1 MSFREYRARIPSRSA
16 LQIFVWWIVVR
27 TTCRVIF
34 WLLYRLRCLNRHLI
48 PPTGPVIYVANHQ
61 SHLDPILMGCHVG
74 AFAPLARTTL
84 FEIPVWGW
92 ALSELGGIPLE
103 REKSDIGAMRVA
115 IDVLKSGGR
124 IFIFPEGTRT
134 RDGVIGPF
142 LPGMLVLVKR
152 TGATIVP
159 VAVEGARD
167 VWPPGRG
174 RPRLTGRIVS
184 TTGVPIS
191 AEELL
196 ADGREA
202 ALDLLRRRIETMRLE
217 LRQRLRAKTGG
228 RYPPPGPGDQPF
240 WEAITPD
247 PASSHSPRSSAR

>member
-1 MSFREYRARIPSRSA
+1 MSFREYRARIPSRSS
-16 LQIFVWWIVVR
+16 LQIVVWWIGVR
-27 TTCRVIF
+27 TLSRVLL
-34 WLLYRLRCLNRHLI
+34 WLVYRLRCLDRHLI
-48 PPTGPVIYVANHQ
+48 PATGPALYVANHQ

-84 FEIPVWGW
+84 FEIPFWGW
-92 ALSELGGIPLE
+92 ALAELGGIPLE
-103 REKSDIGAMRVA
+103 RQKSDVGAMRAA
-115 IDVLKSGGR
+115 IDVLKAGGR

-152 TGATIVP
+152 TGATVVP
-159 VAVEGARD
+159 VALEGARD
-167 VWPPGRG
+167 VWPPSRS

-184 TTGVPIS
+184 TTGAPIS

-196 ADGREA
+196 AGGREA

-217 LRQRLRAKTGG
+217 LRQRLRSRTGG
-228 RYPPPGPGDQPF
+228 RYPPAGPGDQPF
-240 WEAITPD
+240 WEAPD
-247 PASSHSPRSSAR
+247 PAPR